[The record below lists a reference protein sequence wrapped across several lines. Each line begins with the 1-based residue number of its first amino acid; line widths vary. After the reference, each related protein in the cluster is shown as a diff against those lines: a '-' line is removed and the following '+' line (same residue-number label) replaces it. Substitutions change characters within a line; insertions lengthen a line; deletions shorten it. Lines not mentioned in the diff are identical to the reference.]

1 MKRVINKIIVL
12 FLVLIVTF
20 AAYFTLS
27 FERAENETITM
38 GKATLPTISMKVN
51 NEYINMLKGYTM
63 EMEPQYM
70 RDSITP
76 AGEGRKV
83 DFTINNCNNL
93 ITGVTFEVRS
103 VDAANL
109 YERTEAE
116 GWVSGRDTTDVSVT
130 MDNMIQPDK
139 EYILV
144 IILSTDRYDKIY
156 YYTRVQQITDAH
168 YEELE
173 SFAKYFSSTTFD
185 KAKAEELIKYIEPSS
200 TEENTNLGNVSIY
213 SNFDQLTWGNLSP
226 EMLQQPAVTYKE
238 LLGDIGSFRLE
249 YKVKAKNDYD
259 TEQYYNITEYFRLKW
274 TETNIY
280 LLDYRRTMSQIFD
293 ATGQSVTS
301 SRVNLGIGEDFQAE
315 YDEDKDGNYIAFV
328 KEQSLWMM
336 DVKNNR
342 ITSVFSFS
350 NTPDDED
357 VRNINSEHSIKIVDV
372 SEKGDVK
379 FLVYGYMNRGEHEGK
394 VGVTLYQY
402 TKSTNE
408 VDETIFIPFT
418 RSYQILKETMGK
430 LMYVNDSDVMF
441 IMLNDCIYSIDL
453 TGNEYVQ
460 IISNIKDGCYAIN
473 EDNTIIAWEKDMS
486 NAGTSEIEVMNLKTN
501 DEMSIK
507 AENGQKIKVVGFV
520 DEDFAYGIADEA
532 RIVTDQNGITTVPMS
547 VLRIVNLKGEE
558 QKSYSQEGY
567 FFTSEDVESNM
578 INLKRVAYSPD
589 GSGLQT
595 VSDYQIFGNTENDE
609 ELASVK
615 IINTELKKKE
625 LVINFATKVTTAD
638 KLLVKYPKVIKFDDS
653 NSLSLRELI
662 SSEGRYYVY
671 GHGGIA
677 AICDNP
683 AAAVIA
689 ADDAGGVVLDD
700 AGNYVWARRSREQT
714 VTLGNVSSTMCA
726 GGSIASCVNAI
737 LQANGIMTDV
747 TPRLQAGESSIAILN
762 DNLQNATALELLG
775 CTLDQVLY
783 YVNRGEPVM
792 GMLENDNCVL
802 IVGYDMYNAVLMEP
816 STGTIYKQ
824 GLEETQAQFKQYGSR
839 FVAVN
844 K

>member
-12 FLVLIVTF
+12 FLVLIATF
-20 AAYFTLS
+20 ALYFTMS
-27 FERAENETITM
+27 FEKADNETITM
-38 GKATLPTISMKVN
+38 GKATLPTVSMKVN

-76 AGEGRKV
+76 AGEDRKV

-103 VDAANL
+103 ADAANL
-109 YERTEAE
+109 YERTEAKD
-116 GWVSGRDTTDVSVT
+116 WQSGKDTTDVSITV
-130 MDNMIQPDK
+130 DNMIEPDK

-144 IILSTDRYDKIY
+144 LIISTDRYEKIY
-156 YYTRVQQITDAH
+156 YYTRFEQVSEAH
-168 YEELE
+168 YDSMEE
-173 SFAKYFSSTTFD
+173 FAKYFSNTTFD

-200 TEENTNLGNVSIY
+200 SEENTNLGNVSIY

-226 EMLQQPAVTYKE
+226 EKLNGAEVTYKE
-238 LLGDIGSFRLE
+238 LLGDIGSFQLD

-259 TEQYYNITEYFRLKW
+259 TEQYYNVTEYFRLKW
-274 TETNIY
+274 TDTNIY
-280 LLDYRRTMSQIFD
+280 LLDYRRTMNQIFD

-301 SRVNLGIGEDFQAE
+301 SRVNLGIGEDFGVE
-315 YDEDKDGNYIAFV
+315 YDGDKDGNYIAFV

-336 DVKNNR
+336 DVKTNQ
-342 ITSVFSFS
+342 ITSIFAFS
-350 NTPDDED
+350 NTPQDDD
-357 VRNINSEHSIKIVDV
+357 IRNVNKEHDIKIVDV

-402 TKSTNE
+402 NKTTNE

-460 IISNIKDGCYAIN
+460 IISDVKDGCYAIN
-473 EDNTIIAWEKDMS
+473 DDSTVIAWEKDMS
-486 NAGTSEIEVMNLKTN
+486 GSGTSEIEVMNLKTN

-507 AENGQKIKVVGFV
+507 AESGKKIKVVGFV
-520 DEDFAYGIADEA
+520 EDDFAYGIADESG
-532 RIVTDQNGITTVPMS
+532 IVTDKNGITTVPMS
-547 VLRIVNLKGEE
+547 VLRIVDMKGKE
-558 QKSYSQEGY
+558 QKTYSQDGY
-567 FFTSEDVESNM
+567 YFTSAEVSNNM
-578 INLKRVAYSPD
+578 INLKRAVYAPD

-595 VSDYQIFGNTENDE
+595 APDYQIFGNVEDDE

-615 IINTELKKKE
+615 VINTDLKKKE
-625 LVINFATKVTTAD
+625 LVINFASKVITSD
-638 KLLVKYPKVIKFDDS
+638 KLSIRYPKVIKFDDT
-653 NSLSLRELI
+653 NALSLRELI
-662 SSEGRYYVY
+662 SSDERYYVY
-671 GHGGIA
+671 GRGGIS

-689 ADDAGGVVLDD
+689 ADSVGGVVLDD
-700 AGNYVWARRSREQT
+700 AGNYVWARKSREQS
-714 VTLGNVSSTMCA
+714 VNLGNVSSTACA
-726 GGSIASCVNAI
+726 GGNIASSVNAI
-737 LQANGIMTDV
+737 LQANGIITDV
-747 TPRLQAGESSIAILN
+747 SERIQNGESSISILN
-762 DNLQNATALELLG
+762 DSLKNATALELLG
-775 CTLDQVLY
+775 CTLDEVLY
-783 YVNRGEPVM
+783 YVNKGEPVM
-792 GMLENDNCVL
+792 GMVENENCVL

-839 FVAVN
+839 FVAIN
-844 K
+844 

>member
-12 FLVLIVTF
+12 FLVLIATF
-20 AAYFTLS
+20 ALYFTMS
-27 FERAENETITM
+27 FEKADNETITM
-38 GKATLPTISMKVN
+38 GKATLPTVSMKVN

-76 AGEGRKV
+76 AGADRKV

-103 VDAANL
+103 ADAANL
-109 YERTEAE
+109 YERTEAKD
-116 GWVSGRDTTDVSVT
+116 WQSGKDTTDVSITV
-130 MDNMIQPDK
+130 DNMIEPDK

-144 IILSTDRYDKIY
+144 LIISTDRYEKIY
-156 YYTRVQQITDAH
+156 YYTRFEQVSEAH
-168 YEELE
+168 YDSMEE
-173 SFAKYFSSTTFD
+173 FAKYFSNTTFD

-200 TEENTNLGNVSIY
+200 SEENTNLGNVSIY

-226 EMLQQPAVTYKE
+226 EKLNGAEVTYKE
-238 LLGDIGSFRLE
+238 LLGDIGSFQLD

-259 TEQYYNITEYFRLKW
+259 TEQYYNVTEYFRLKW
-274 TETNIY
+274 TDTNIY
-280 LLDYRRTMSQIFD
+280 LLDYRRTMNQIFD

-301 SRVNLGIGEDFQAE
+301 SRVNLGIGEDFGVE
-315 YDEDKDGNYIAFV
+315 YDGDKDGNYIAFV

-336 DVKNNR
+336 DVKTNQ
-342 ITSVFSFS
+342 ITSIFAFS
-350 NTPDDED
+350 NTPQDDD
-357 VRNINSEHSIKIVDV
+357 IRNVNKEHDIKIVDV

-402 TKSTNE
+402 NKTTNE

-460 IISNIKDGCYAIN
+460 IISDVKDGCYAIN
-473 EDNTIIAWEKDMS
+473 DDSTVIAWEKDMS
-486 NAGTSEIEVMNLKTN
+486 GSGTSEIEVMNLKTN

-507 AENGQKIKVVGFV
+507 AESGKKIKVVGFV
-520 DEDFAYGIADEA
+520 EDDFAYGIADESG
-532 RIVTDQNGITTVPMS
+532 IVTDKNGITTVPMS
-547 VLRIVNLKGEE
+547 VLRIVDMKGKE
-558 QKSYSQEGY
+558 QKTYSQDGY
-567 FFTSEDVESNM
+567 YFTSAEVSNNM
-578 INLKRVAYSPD
+578 INLKRAVYAPD

-595 VSDYQIFGNTENDE
+595 APDYQIFGNVEDDE

-615 IINTELKKKE
+615 VINTELKKKE
-625 LVINFATKVTTAD
+625 LVINFASKVITSD
-638 KLLVKYPKVIKFDDS
+638 KLSIRYPKVIKFDDT
-653 NSLSLRELI
+653 NALSLRELI
-662 SSEGRYYVY
+662 SSDERYYVY
-671 GHGGIA
+671 GRGGIS

-689 ADDAGGVVLDD
+689 ADSVGGVVLDD
-700 AGNYVWARRSREQT
+700 AGNYVWARKSREQS
-714 VTLGNVSSTMCA
+714 VNLGNVSSTACA
-726 GGSIASCVNAI
+726 GGNIASSVNAI
-737 LQANGIMTDV
+737 LQANGIITDV
-747 TPRLQAGESSIAILN
+747 SERIQNGESSISILN
-762 DNLQNATALELLG
+762 DSLKNATALELLG
-775 CTLDQVLY
+775 CTLDEVLY
-783 YVNRGEPVM
+783 YVNKGEPVM
-792 GMLENDNCVL
+792 GMVENENCVL

-839 FVAVN
+839 FVAIN
-844 K
+844 

>member
-12 FLVLIVTF
+12 FLVLIATF
-20 AAYFTLS
+20 ALYFTMS
-27 FERAENETITM
+27 FEKADNETITM
-38 GKATLPTISMKVN
+38 GKATLPTVSMKVN

-76 AGEGRKV
+76 AGADRKV

-103 VDAANL
+103 ADAANL
-109 YERTEAE
+109 YERTEAKD
-116 GWVSGRDTTDVSVT
+116 WQSGKDTTDVSITV
-130 MDNMIQPDK
+130 DNMIEPDK

-144 IILSTDRYDKIY
+144 LIISTDRYEKIY
-156 YYTRVQQITDAH
+156 YYTRFEQVSEAH
-168 YEELE
+168 YDSMEE
-173 SFAKYFSSTTFD
+173 FAKYFSNTTFD

-200 TEENTNLGNVSIY
+200 SEENTNLGNVSIY

-226 EMLQQPAVTYKE
+226 EKLNGAEVTYKE
-238 LLGDIGSFRLE
+238 LLGDIGSFQLD

-259 TEQYYNITEYFRLKW
+259 TEQYYNVTEYFRLKW
-274 TETNIY
+274 TDTNIY
-280 LLDYRRTMSQIFD
+280 LLDYRRTMNQIFD

-301 SRVNLGIGEDFQAE
+301 SRVNLGIGEDFSVE
-315 YDEDKDGNYIAFV
+315 YDGDKDGNYIAFV

-336 DVKNNR
+336 DVKTNQ
-342 ITSVFSFS
+342 ITSIFAFS
-350 NTPDDED
+350 NTPQDDD
-357 VRNINSEHSIKIVDV
+357 IRNVNKEHDIKIVDV

-402 TKSTNE
+402 NKTTNE

-460 IISNIKDGCYAIN
+460 IISDVKDGCYAIN
-473 EDNTIIAWEKDMS
+473 DDSTVIAWEKDMS
-486 NAGTSEIEVMNLKTN
+486 GSGTSEIEVMNLKTN

-507 AENGQKIKVVGFV
+507 AESGKKIKVVGFV
-520 DEDFAYGIADEA
+520 EDDFAYGIADESG
-532 RIVTDQNGITTVPMS
+532 IVTDKNGITTVPMS
-547 VLRIVNLKGEE
+547 VLRIVDMKGKE
-558 QKSYSQEGY
+558 QKTYSQDGY
-567 FFTSEDVESNM
+567 YFTSAEVSNNM
-578 INLKRVAYSPD
+578 INLKRAVYAPD

-595 VSDYQIFGNTENDE
+595 APDYQIFGNVEDDE

-615 IINTELKKKE
+615 VINTDLKKKE
-625 LVINFATKVTTAD
+625 LVINFASKVITSD
-638 KLLVKYPKVIKFDDS
+638 KLSIRYPKVIKFDDT
-653 NSLSLRELI
+653 NALSLRELI
-662 SSEGRYYVY
+662 SSDERYYVY
-671 GHGGIA
+671 GRGGIS

-689 ADDAGGVVLDD
+689 ADSVGGVVLDD
-700 AGNYVWARRSREQT
+700 AGNYVWARKSREQS
-714 VTLGNVSSTMCA
+714 VNLGNVSSTACA
-726 GGSIASCVNAI
+726 GGNIASSVNAI
-737 LQANGIMTDV
+737 LQANGIITDV
-747 TPRLQAGESSIAILN
+747 SERIQNGESSISILN
-762 DNLQNATALELLG
+762 DSLKNATALELLG
-775 CTLDQVLY
+775 CTLEEVLY
-783 YVNRGEPVM
+783 YVNKGEPVM
-792 GMLENDNCVL
+792 GMVENENCVL

-839 FVAVN
+839 FVAIN
-844 K
+844 

>member
-12 FLVLIVTF
+12 FLVLIATF
-20 AAYFTLS
+20 ALYFTMS
-27 FERAENETITM
+27 FEKADNETITM
-38 GKATLPTISMKVN
+38 GKATLPTVSMKVN

-76 AGEGRKV
+76 AGADRKV

-103 VDAANL
+103 ADAANL
-109 YERTEAE
+109 YERTEAKD
-116 GWVSGRDTTDVSVT
+116 WQSGKDTTDVSITV
-130 MDNMIQPDK
+130 DNMIEPDK

-144 IILSTDRYDKIY
+144 LIISTDRYEKIY
-156 YYTRVQQITDAH
+156 YYTRFEQVSEAH
-168 YEELE
+168 YDSMEE
-173 SFAKYFSSTTFD
+173 FAKYFSNTTFD

-200 TEENTNLGNVSIY
+200 SEENTNLGNVSIY

-226 EMLQQPAVTYKE
+226 EKLNGAEVTYKE
-238 LLGDIGSFRLE
+238 LLGDIGSFQLD

-259 TEQYYNITEYFRLKW
+259 TEQYYNVTEYFRLKW
-274 TETNIY
+274 TDTNIY
-280 LLDYRRTMSQIFD
+280 LLDYRRTMNQIFD

-301 SRVNLGIGEDFQAE
+301 SRVNLGIGEDFGVE
-315 YDEDKDGNYIAFV
+315 YDGDKDGNYIAFV

-336 DVKNNR
+336 DVKTNQ
-342 ITSVFSFS
+342 ITSIFAFS
-350 NTPDDED
+350 NTPQDDD
-357 VRNINSEHSIKIVDV
+357 IRNVNKEHDIKIVDV

-402 TKSTNE
+402 NKTTNE

-460 IISNIKDGCYAIN
+460 IISDVKDGCYAIN
-473 EDNTIIAWEKDMS
+473 DDSTVIAWEKDMS
-486 NAGTSEIEVMNLKTN
+486 GSGTSEIEVMNLKTN

-507 AENGQKIKVVGFV
+507 AESGKKIKVVGFV
-520 DEDFAYGIADEA
+520 EDDFAYGIADESG
-532 RIVTDQNGITTVPMS
+532 IVTDKNGITTVPMS
-547 VLRIVNLKGEE
+547 VLRIVDMKGKE
-558 QKSYSQEGY
+558 QKTYSQDGY
-567 FFTSEDVESNM
+567 YFTSAEVSNNM
-578 INLKRVAYSPD
+578 INLKRAVYAPD

-595 VSDYQIFGNTENDE
+595 APDYQIFGNVEDDE

-615 IINTELKKKE
+615 VINTDLKKKE
-625 LVINFATKVTTAD
+625 LVINFASKVITSD
-638 KLLVKYPKVIKFDDS
+638 KLSIRYPKVIKFDDT
-653 NSLSLRELI
+653 NALSLRELI
-662 SSEGRYYVY
+662 SSDERYYVY
-671 GHGGIA
+671 GRGGIS

-689 ADDAGGVVLDD
+689 ADSVGGVVLDD
-700 AGNYVWARRSREQT
+700 AGNYVWARKSREQS
-714 VTLGNVSSTMCA
+714 VNLGNVSSTACA
-726 GGSIASCVNAI
+726 GGNIASSVNAI
-737 LQANGIMTDV
+737 LQANGIITDV
-747 TPRLQAGESSIAILN
+747 SERIQNGESSISILN
-762 DNLQNATALELLG
+762 DSLKNATALELLG
-775 CTLDQVLY
+775 CTLDEVLY
-783 YVNRGEPVM
+783 YVNKGEPVM
-792 GMLENDNCVL
+792 GMVENENCVL

-839 FVAVN
+839 FVAIN
-844 K
+844 

>member
-12 FLVLIVTF
+12 FLVLIATF
-20 AAYFTLS
+20 ALYFTMS
-27 FERAENETITM
+27 FEKADNETITM
-38 GKATLPTISMKVN
+38 GKATLPTVSMKVN

-76 AGEGRKV
+76 AGADRKV

-103 VDAANL
+103 ADAANL
-109 YERTEAE
+109 YERTEAKD
-116 GWVSGRDTTDVSVT
+116 WQSGKDTTDVSITV
-130 MDNMIQPDK
+130 DNMIEPDK

-144 IILSTDRYDKIY
+144 LIVSTDRYEKIY
-156 YYTRVQQITDAH
+156 YYTRFEQVSEAH
-168 YEELE
+168 YDSMEE
-173 SFAKYFSSTTFD
+173 FAKYFSNTTFD

-200 TEENTNLGNVSIY
+200 SEENTNLGNVSIY

-226 EMLQQPAVTYKE
+226 EKLNGDEVTYKE
-238 LLGDIGSFRLE
+238 LLGDIGSFQLD

-259 TEQYYNITEYFRLKW
+259 TEQYYNVTEYFRLKW
-274 TETNIY
+274 TDTNIY
-280 LLDYRRTMSQIFD
+280 LLDYRRTMNQIFD

-301 SRVNLGIGEDFQAE
+301 SRVNLGIGEDFGVE
-315 YDEDKDGNYIAFV
+315 YDGDKDGNYIAFV

-336 DVKNNR
+336 DVKTNQ
-342 ITSVFSFS
+342 ITSIFAFS
-350 NTPDDED
+350 NTPQDDD
-357 VRNINSEHSIKIVDV
+357 IRNVNKEHDIKIVDV

-402 TKSTNE
+402 NKTTNE

-460 IISNIKDGCYAIN
+460 IISDVKDGCYAIN
-473 EDNTIIAWEKDMS
+473 ADSTVIAWEKDMS
-486 NAGTSEIEVMNLKTN
+486 GSGTSEIEVMNLKTN

-507 AENGQKIKVVGFV
+507 AESGKKIKVVGFV
-520 DEDFAYGIADEA
+520 EDDFAYGIADESG
-532 RIVTDQNGITTVPMS
+532 IVTDKNGITTVPMS
-547 VLRIVNLKGEE
+547 VLRIVDMKGKE
-558 QKSYSQEGY
+558 QKTYSQEGY
-567 FFTSEDVESNM
+567 YFTSAEVSNNM
-578 INLKRVAYSPD
+578 INLKRAVYAPD

-595 VSDYQIFGNTENDE
+595 ASDYQIFGNVEDEE

-615 IINTELKKKE
+615 VINTDLKKKE
-625 LVINFATKVTTAD
+625 LVINFASKVITSD
-638 KLLVKYPKVIKFDDS
+638 KLSIRYPKVIKFDDT
-653 NSLSLRELI
+653 NALSLRELI
-662 SSEGRYYVY
+662 SSDERYYVY
-671 GHGGIA
+671 GRGGIS

-689 ADDAGGVVLDD
+689 ADSVGGVVLDD
-700 AGNYVWARRSREQT
+700 AGNYVWARKSREQS
-714 VTLGNVSSTMCA
+714 VNLGNVSSTACA
-726 GGSIASCVNAI
+726 GGNIASSVNAI
-737 LQANGIMTDV
+737 LQANGIITDV
-747 TPRLQAGESSIAILN
+747 SERIQNGESSISILN
-762 DNLQNATALELLG
+762 DSLKNATALELLG
-775 CTLDQVLY
+775 CTLDEVLY
-783 YVNRGEPVM
+783 YVNKGEPVM
-792 GMLENDNCVL
+792 GMVENENCVL

-839 FVAVN
+839 FVAIN
-844 K
+844 

>member
-1 MKRVINKIIVL
+1 M
-12 FLVLIVTF
+12 
-20 AAYFTLS
+20 
-27 FERAENETITM
+27 
-38 GKATLPTISMKVN
+38 
-51 NEYINMLKGYTM
+51 
-63 EMEPQYM
+63 
-70 RDSITP
+70 
-76 AGEGRKV
+76 
-83 DFTINNCNNL
+83 
-93 ITGVTFEVRS
+93 
-103 VDAANL
+103 
-109 YERTEAE
+109 
-116 GWVSGRDTTDVSVT
+116 
-130 MDNMIQPDK
+130 
-139 EYILV
+139 
-144 IILSTDRYDKIY
+144 
-156 YYTRVQQITDAH
+156 
-168 YEELE
+168 
-173 SFAKYFSSTTFD
+173 
-185 KAKAEELIKYIEPSS
+185 
-200 TEENTNLGNVSIY
+200 
-213 SNFDQLTWGNLSP
+213 
-226 EMLQQPAVTYKE
+226 
-238 LLGDIGSFRLE
+238 
-249 YKVKAKNDYD
+249 
-259 TEQYYNITEYFRLKW
+259 
-274 TETNIY
+274 
-280 LLDYRRTMSQIFD
+280 
-293 ATGQSVTS
+293 
-301 SRVNLGIGEDFQAE
+301 NLGIGEDFQAE

-418 RSYQILKETMGK
+418 RSYH
-430 LMYVNDSDVMF
+430 
-441 IMLNDCIYSIDL
+441 MLNDCIYSIDL

-567 FFTSEDVESNM
+567 FFTSADVESNM

>member
-12 FLVLIVTF
+12 FLVLIATF
-20 AAYFTLS
+20 ALYFTMS
-27 FERAENETITM
+27 FEKADNETITM
-38 GKATLPTISMKVN
+38 GKATLPTVSMKVN

-76 AGEGRKV
+76 AGADRKV

-103 VDAANL
+103 ADAANL
-109 YERTEAE
+109 YERTEAKD
-116 GWVSGRDTTDVSVT
+116 WQSGKDTTDVSITV
-130 MDNMIQPDK
+130 DNMIEPDK

-144 IILSTDRYDKIY
+144 LIVSTDRYEKIY
-156 YYTRVQQITDAH
+156 YYTRFEQVSEAH
-168 YEELE
+168 YDSMEE
-173 SFAKYFSSTTFD
+173 FAKYFSNTTFD

-200 TEENTNLGNVSIY
+200 SEENTNLGNVSIY

-226 EMLQQPAVTYKE
+226 EKLNGAEVTYKE
-238 LLGDIGSFRLE
+238 LLGDIGSFQLD

-259 TEQYYNITEYFRLKW
+259 TEQYYNVTEYFRLKW
-274 TETNIY
+274 TDTNIY
-280 LLDYRRTMSQIFD
+280 LLDYRRTMNQIFD

-301 SRVNLGIGEDFQAE
+301 SRVNLGIGEDFGVE
-315 YDEDKDGNYIAFV
+315 YDGDKDGNYIAFV

-336 DVKNNR
+336 DVKTNQ
-342 ITSVFSFS
+342 ITSIFAFS
-350 NTPDDED
+350 NTPQDDD
-357 VRNINSEHSIKIVDV
+357 IRNVNKEHDIKIVDV

-402 TKSTNE
+402 NKTTNE

-460 IISNIKDGCYAIN
+460 IISDVKDGCYAIN
-473 EDNTIIAWEKDMS
+473 ADSTVIAWEKDMS
-486 NAGTSEIEVMNLKTN
+486 GSGTSEIEVMNLKTN

-507 AENGQKIKVVGFV
+507 AESGKKIKVVGFV
-520 DEDFAYGIADEA
+520 EDDFAYGIADESG
-532 RIVTDQNGITTVPMS
+532 IVTDKNGITTVPMS
-547 VLRIVNLKGEE
+547 VLRIVDMKGKE
-558 QKSYSQEGY
+558 QKTYSQEGY
-567 FFTSEDVESNM
+567 YFTSAEVSNNM
-578 INLKRVAYSPD
+578 INLKRAVYAPD

-595 VSDYQIFGNTENDE
+595 ASDYQIFGNVEDEE

-615 IINTELKKKE
+615 VINTDLKKKE
-625 LVINFATKVTTAD
+625 LVINFASKVITSD
-638 KLLVKYPKVIKFDDS
+638 KLSIRYPKVIKFDDT
-653 NSLSLRELI
+653 NALSLRELI
-662 SSEGRYYVY
+662 SSDERYYVY
-671 GHGGIA
+671 GRGGIS

-689 ADDAGGVVLDD
+689 ADSVGGVVLDD
-700 AGNYVWARRSREQT
+700 AGNYVWARKSREQS
-714 VTLGNVSSTMCA
+714 VNLGNVSSTACA
-726 GGSIASCVNAI
+726 GGNIASSVNAI
-737 LQANGIMTDV
+737 LQANGIITDV
-747 TPRLQAGESSIAILN
+747 SERIQNGESSISILN
-762 DNLQNATALELLG
+762 DSLKNATALELLG
-775 CTLDQVLY
+775 CTLDEVLY
-783 YVNRGEPVM
+783 YVNKGEPVM
-792 GMLENDNCVL
+792 GMVENENCVL

-839 FVAVN
+839 FVAIN
-844 K
+844 

>member
-12 FLVLIVTF
+12 FLVLIATF
-20 AAYFTLS
+20 ALYFTMS
-27 FERAENETITM
+27 FEKADNETITM
-38 GKATLPTISMKVN
+38 GKATLPTVSMKVN

-76 AGEGRKV
+76 AGADRKV

-103 VDAANL
+103 ADAANL
-109 YERTEAE
+109 YERTEAKD
-116 GWVSGRDTTDVSVT
+116 WQSGKDTTDVSITV
-130 MDNMIQPDK
+130 DNMIEPDK

-144 IILSTDRYDKIY
+144 LIISTDRYEKIY
-156 YYTRVQQITDAH
+156 YYTRFEQVSEAH
-168 YEELE
+168 YDSMEE
-173 SFAKYFSSTTFD
+173 FAKYFSNTTFD

-200 TEENTNLGNVSIY
+200 SEENTNLGNVSIY

-226 EMLQQPAVTYKE
+226 EKLNGAEVTYKE
-238 LLGDIGSFRLE
+238 LLGDIGSFQLD

-259 TEQYYNITEYFRLKW
+259 TEQYYNVTEYFRLKW
-274 TETNIY
+274 TDTNIY
-280 LLDYRRTMSQIFD
+280 LLDYRRTMNQIFD

-301 SRVNLGIGEDFQAE
+301 SRVNLGIGEDFSVE
-315 YDEDKDGNYIAFV
+315 YDGDKDGNYIAFV

-336 DVKNNR
+336 DVKTNQ
-342 ITSVFSFS
+342 ITSIFAFS
-350 NTPDDED
+350 NTPQDDD
-357 VRNINSEHSIKIVDV
+357 IRNVNKEHDIKIVDV

-402 TKSTNE
+402 NKTTNE

-460 IISNIKDGCYAIN
+460 IISDVKDGCYAIN
-473 EDNTIIAWEKDMS
+473 DDSTVIAWEKDMS
-486 NAGTSEIEVMNLKTN
+486 GSGTSEIEVMNLKTN

-507 AENGQKIKVVGFV
+507 AESGKKIKVVGFV
-520 DEDFAYGIADEA
+520 EDDFAYGIADESG
-532 RIVTDQNGITTVPMS
+532 IVTDKNGITTVPMS
-547 VLRIVNLKGEE
+547 VLRIVDMKGKE
-558 QKSYSQEGY
+558 QKTYSQDGY
-567 FFTSEDVESNM
+567 YFTSAEVSNNM
-578 INLKRVAYSPD
+578 INLKRAVYAPD

-595 VSDYQIFGNTENDE
+595 APDYQIFGNVEDDE

-615 IINTELKKKE
+615 VINTDLKKKE
-625 LVINFATKVTTAD
+625 LVINFASKVITSD
-638 KLLVKYPKVIKFDDS
+638 KLSIRYPKVIKFDDT
-653 NSLSLRELI
+653 NALSLRELI
-662 SSEGRYYVY
+662 SSDERYYVY
-671 GHGGIA
+671 GRGGIS

-689 ADDAGGVVLDD
+689 ADSVGGVVLDD
-700 AGNYVWARRSREQT
+700 AGNYVWARKSREQS
-714 VTLGNVSSTMCA
+714 VNLGNVSSTACA
-726 GGSIASCVNAI
+726 GGNIASSVNAI
-737 LQANGIMTDV
+737 LQANGIITDV
-747 TPRLQAGESSIAILN
+747 SERIQNGESSISILN
-762 DNLQNATALELLG
+762 DSLKNATALELLG
-775 CTLDQVLY
+775 CTLDEVLY
-783 YVNRGEPVM
+783 YVNKGEPVM
-792 GMLENDNCVL
+792 GMVENENCVL

-839 FVAVN
+839 FVAIN
-844 K
+844 

>member
-12 FLVLIVTF
+12 FLVLIATF
-20 AAYFTLS
+20 ALYFTMS
-27 FERAENETITM
+27 FEKADNETITM
-38 GKATLPTISMKVN
+38 GKATLPTVSMKVN

-76 AGEGRKV
+76 AGADRKV

-103 VDAANL
+103 ADAANL
-109 YERTEAE
+109 YERTEAKD
-116 GWVSGRDTTDVSVT
+116 WQSGKDTTDVSITV
-130 MDNMIQPDK
+130 DNMIEPDK

-144 IILSTDRYDKIY
+144 LIVSTDRYEKIY
-156 YYTRVQQITDAH
+156 YYTRFEQVSEAH
-168 YEELE
+168 YDSMEE
-173 SFAKYFSSTTFD
+173 FAKYFSNTTFD

-200 TEENTNLGNVSIY
+200 SEENTNLGNVSIY

-226 EMLQQPAVTYKE
+226 EKLNGAEVTYKE
-238 LLGDIGSFRLE
+238 LLGDIGSFQLD

-259 TEQYYNITEYFRLKW
+259 MEQYYNVTEYFRLKW
-274 TETNIY
+274 TDTNIY
-280 LLDYRRTMSQIFD
+280 LLDYRRTMNQIFD

-301 SRVNLGIGEDFQAE
+301 SRVNLGIGEDFGVE
-315 YDEDKDGNYIAFV
+315 YDGDKDGNYIAFV

-336 DVKNNR
+336 DVKTNQ
-342 ITSVFSFS
+342 ITSIFAFS
-350 NTPDDED
+350 NTPQDDD
-357 VRNINSEHSIKIVDV
+357 IRNVNKEHDIKIVDV

-402 TKSTNE
+402 NKTTNE

-460 IISNIKDGCYAIN
+460 IISDVKDGCYAIN
-473 EDNTIIAWEKDMS
+473 DDSTVIAWEKDMS
-486 NAGTSEIEVMNLKTN
+486 GSGTSEIEVMNLKTN

-507 AENGQKIKVVGFV
+507 AESGKKIKVVGFV
-520 DEDFAYGIADEA
+520 EDDFAYGIADESG
-532 RIVTDQNGITTVPMS
+532 IVTDKNGITTVPMS
-547 VLRIVNLKGEE
+547 VLRIVDMKGKE
-558 QKSYSQEGY
+558 QKTYSQEGY
-567 FFTSEDVESNM
+567 YFTSAEVSNNM
-578 INLKRVAYSPD
+578 INLKRAVYAPD

-595 VSDYQIFGNTENDE
+595 ASDYQIFGNVEDEE

-615 IINTELKKKE
+615 VINTDLKKKE
-625 LVINFATKVTTAD
+625 LVINFASKVITSD
-638 KLLVKYPKVIKFDDS
+638 KLSIRYPKVIKFDDT
-653 NSLSLRELI
+653 NALSLRELI
-662 SSEGRYYVY
+662 SSDERYYVY
-671 GHGGIA
+671 GRGGIS

-689 ADDAGGVVLDD
+689 ADSVGGVVLDD
-700 AGNYVWARRSREQT
+700 AGNYVWARKSREQS
-714 VTLGNVSSTMCA
+714 VDLGNVSSTACA
-726 GGSIASCVNAI
+726 GGNIASSVNAI
-737 LQANGIMTDV
+737 LQANGIITDV
-747 TPRLQAGESSIAILN
+747 SERIQNGESSISILN
-762 DNLQNATALELLG
+762 DSLKNATALELLG
-775 CTLDQVLY
+775 CTLDEVLY
-783 YVNRGEPVM
+783 YVNKGEPVM
-792 GMLENDNCVL
+792 GMVENENCVL

-839 FVAVN
+839 FVAIN
-844 K
+844 

>member
-12 FLVLIVTF
+12 FLVLIATF
-20 AAYFTLS
+20 ALYFTMS
-27 FERAENETITM
+27 FEKADNETITM
-38 GKATLPTISMKVN
+38 GKATLPTVSMKVN

-76 AGEGRKV
+76 AGADRKV

-103 VDAANL
+103 ADAANL
-109 YERTEAE
+109 YERTEAKD
-116 GWVSGRDTTDVSVT
+116 WQSGKDTTDVSITV
-130 MDNMIQPDK
+130 DNMIEPDK

-144 IILSTDRYDKIY
+144 LIVSTDRYEKIY
-156 YYTRVQQITDAH
+156 YYTRFEQVSEAH
-168 YEELE
+168 YDSMEE
-173 SFAKYFSSTTFD
+173 FAKYFSNTTFD

-200 TEENTNLGNVSIY
+200 SEENTNLGNVSIY

-226 EMLQQPAVTYKE
+226 EKLNGAEVTYKE
-238 LLGDIGSFRLE
+238 LLGDIGSFQLD

-259 TEQYYNITEYFRLKW
+259 TEQYYNVTEYFRLKW
-274 TETNIY
+274 TDTNIY
-280 LLDYRRTMSQIFD
+280 LLDYRRTMNQIFD

-301 SRVNLGIGEDFQAE
+301 SRVNLGIGEDFGVE
-315 YDEDKDGNYIAFV
+315 YDGDKDGNYIAFV

-336 DVKNNR
+336 DVKTNQ
-342 ITSVFSFS
+342 ITSIFAFS
-350 NTPDDED
+350 NTPQDDD
-357 VRNINSEHSIKIVDV
+357 IRNVNKEHDIKIVDV

-402 TKSTNE
+402 NKTTNE

-460 IISNIKDGCYAIN
+460 IISDVKDGCYAIN
-473 EDNTIIAWEKDMS
+473 DDSTVIAWEKDMS
-486 NAGTSEIEVMNLKTN
+486 GSGTSEIEVMNLKTN

-507 AENGQKIKVVGFV
+507 AESGKKIKVVGFV
-520 DEDFAYGIADEA
+520 EDDFAYGIADESG
-532 RIVTDQNGITTVPMS
+532 IVTDKNGITTVPMS
-547 VLRIVNLKGEE
+547 VLRIVDMKGKE
-558 QKSYSQEGY
+558 QKTYSQEGY
-567 FFTSEDVESNM
+567 YFTSAEVCNNM
-578 INLKRVAYSPD
+578 INLKRAVYAPD

-595 VSDYQIFGNTENDE
+595 ASDYQIFGNVEDEE

-615 IINTELKKKE
+615 VINTDLKKKE
-625 LVINFATKVTTAD
+625 LVINFASKVITSD
-638 KLLVKYPKVIKFDDS
+638 KLSIRYPKVIKFDDT
-653 NSLSLRELI
+653 NALSLRELI
-662 SSEGRYYVY
+662 SSDERYYVY
-671 GHGGIA
+671 GRGGIS

-689 ADDAGGVVLDD
+689 ADSVGGVVLDD
-700 AGNYVWARRSREQT
+700 AGNYVWARKSREQS
-714 VTLGNVSSTMCA
+714 VNLGNVSSTACA
-726 GGSIASCVNAI
+726 GGNIASSVNAI
-737 LQANGIMTDV
+737 LQANGIITDV
-747 TPRLQAGESSIAILN
+747 SERIQNGESSISILN
-762 DNLQNATALELLG
+762 DSLKNATALELLG
-775 CTLDQVLY
+775 CTLDEVLY
-783 YVNRGEPVM
+783 YVNKGEPVM
-792 GMLENDNCVL
+792 GMVENENCVL

-839 FVAVN
+839 FVAIN
-844 K
+844 

>member
-12 FLVLIVTF
+12 FLVLIATF
-20 AAYFTLS
+20 ALYFTMS
-27 FERAENETITM
+27 FEKADNETITM
-38 GKATLPTISMKVN
+38 GKATLPTVSMKVN

-76 AGEGRKV
+76 AGEDRKV

-103 VDAANL
+103 ADAANL
-109 YERTEAE
+109 YERTEAKD
-116 GWVSGRDTTDVSVT
+116 WQSGKDTTDVSITV
-130 MDNMIQPDK
+130 DNMIEPDK

-144 IILSTDRYDKIY
+144 LIISTDRYEKIY
-156 YYTRVQQITDAH
+156 YYTRFEQVSEAH
-168 YEELE
+168 YDSMEE
-173 SFAKYFSSTTFD
+173 FAKYFSNTTFD
-185 KAKAEELIKYIEPSS
+185 KAKAEELIKYIEPSYS
-200 TEENTNLGNVSIY
+200 EENTNLGNVSIY

-226 EMLQQPAVTYKE
+226 EKLNGAEVTYKE
-238 LLGDIGSFRLE
+238 LLGDIGSFQLD

-259 TEQYYNITEYFRLKW
+259 TEQYYNVTEYFRLKW
-274 TETNIY
+274 TDTNIY
-280 LLDYRRTMSQIFD
+280 LLDYRRTMNQIFD

-301 SRVNLGIGEDFQAE
+301 SRVNLGIGEDFGVE
-315 YDEDKDGNYIAFV
+315 YDGDKDGNYIAFV

-336 DVKNNR
+336 DVKTNQ
-342 ITSVFSFS
+342 ITSIFAFS
-350 NTPDDED
+350 NTPQDDD
-357 VRNINSEHSIKIVDV
+357 IRNVNKEHDIKIVDV

-402 TKSTNE
+402 NKTTNE

-460 IISNIKDGCYAIN
+460 IISDVKDGCYAIN
-473 EDNTIIAWEKDMS
+473 DDSTVIAWEKDMS
-486 NAGTSEIEVMNLKTN
+486 GSGTSEIEVMNLKTN

-507 AENGQKIKVVGFV
+507 AESGKKIKVVGFV
-520 DEDFAYGIADEA
+520 EDDFAYGIADESG
-532 RIVTDQNGITTVPMS
+532 IVTDKNGITTVPMS
-547 VLRIVNLKGEE
+547 VLRIVDMKGKE
-558 QKSYSQEGY
+558 QKTYSQDGY
-567 FFTSEDVESNM
+567 YFTSAEVSNNM
-578 INLKRVAYSPD
+578 INLKRAVYAPD

-595 VSDYQIFGNTENDE
+595 APDYQIFGNVEDDE

-615 IINTELKKKE
+615 VINTDLKKKE
-625 LVINFATKVTTAD
+625 LVINFASKVITSD
-638 KLLVKYPKVIKFDDS
+638 KLSIRYPKVIKFDDT
-653 NSLSLRELI
+653 NALSLRELI
-662 SSEGRYYVY
+662 SSDERYYVY
-671 GHGGIA
+671 GRGGIS

-689 ADDAGGVVLDD
+689 ADSVGGVVLDD
-700 AGNYVWARRSREQT
+700 AGNYVWARKSREQS
-714 VTLGNVSSTMCA
+714 VNLGNVSSTACA
-726 GGSIASCVNAI
+726 GGNIASSVNAI
-737 LQANGIMTDV
+737 LQANGIITDV
-747 TPRLQAGESSIAILN
+747 SERIQNGESSISILN
-762 DNLQNATALELLG
+762 DSLKNATALELLG
-775 CTLDQVLY
+775 CTLDEVLY
-783 YVNRGEPVM
+783 YVNKGEPVM
-792 GMLENDNCVL
+792 GMVENENCVL

-839 FVAVN
+839 FVAIN
-844 K
+844 